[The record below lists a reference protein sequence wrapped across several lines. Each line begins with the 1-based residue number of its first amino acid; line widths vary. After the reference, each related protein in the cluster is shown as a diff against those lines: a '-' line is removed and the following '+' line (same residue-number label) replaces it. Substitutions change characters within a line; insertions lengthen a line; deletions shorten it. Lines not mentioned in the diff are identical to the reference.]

1 MRNMNE
7 LSPIELT
14 RLNVEIE
21 NQIDSNGDLRP
32 RPGKDSALLVVSH
45 HATGYATFFRH
56 DLPPGIRRQI
66 AALPPEVALDDHQAV
81 CQILAQHT
89 PCDDVFAGR
98 GYYFARPP
106 SQETFPDAL
115 FQNGCYVILVNGT
128 PVSWAWTADQSKRAA
143 ELAVET
149 DANHRRCGYAR
160 QVAAAWANHVI
171 GEGKVAFYSY
181 ERSNVASAALA
192 QCLGVVHYA
201 VVTTYESRT
210 APG

>member
-1 MRNMNE
+1 MRNVNE
-7 LSPIELT
+7 LSPTELT

-32 RPGKDSALLVVSH
+32 RPGKDSALLVVSR

-56 DLPPGIRRQI
+56 DLPP
-66 AALPPEVALDDHQAV
+66 EVALDDHQAV
-81 CQILAQHT
+81 RQILAQHA
-89 PCDDVFAGR
+89 PCDSVFAGR

-106 SQETFPDAL
+106 SQETFPDVV
-115 FQNGCYVILVNGT
+115 FDKGCYVILVGGT
-128 PVSWAWTADQSKRAA
+128 PVSWAWTADQSERAA

-149 DANHRRCGYAR
+149 DANHRRRGYAR

-181 ERSNVASAALA
+181 ERGNVASAALA

-201 VVTTYESRT
+201 VVTTYESRA